1 MNVIDPKIPTVH
13 LVDDD
18 ESFRRAITR
27 LLRAANFQVETYTTG
42 AEFLLAM
49 IQDLEG
55 CVLLDV
61 QLPSQLSGVDLHHA
75 LARKQL
81 SLPVIYLTAHGDIP
95 MSVQAMKAG
104 AIDFLTKPV
113 RRDVLLAAIRTALT
127 RASEMRRVKERLS
140 DCCSRW
146 ERLTAREREV
156 FQHVVVG
163 KPNKQVASDLGTTER
178 TVKAHRARVMEKMR
192 ATSLAELVR
201 LADEME
207 AAGALPK

>member
-1 MNVIDPKIPTVH
+1 MNAADLQKPTVH
-13 LVDDD
+13 IVDDD
-18 ESFRRAITR
+18 DSFRLALTR
-27 LLRAANFQVETYTTG
+27 LLRAASFHVETYATG

-49 IQDLEG
+49 IHDLEG

-61 QLPSQLSGVDLHHA
+61 QLQSQVSGVDLHQA
-75 LARKQL
+75 LARKHL

-113 RRDVLLAAIRTALT
+113 RREVLLAAIRTALA
-127 RASEMRRVKERLS
+127 RATEMRRVKERLS

-146 ERLTAREREV
+146 ERLTPREREV

-207 AAGALPK
+207 AGGALPK